1 MFEMG
6 HSVEV
11 TIPYTADWEYVPKG
25 TQGEVIQYQDGE
37 VLVKL
42 DLFDH
47 PIWIPE
53 GNLTNIQA
61 RT

>member
-1 MFEMG
+1 MYKLG
-6 HSVEV
+6 DSVEV
-11 TIPYTADWEYVPKG
+11 TTPYTADWEYIPKG
-25 TQGEVIQYQDGE
+25 TQGEVIESDNRD

-53 GNLTNIQA
+53 GNLTKIDA